1 MTLTEAISTYWGWS
15 GLQPLRVAAV
25 SKFGNVVVADT
36 HGKFWRICPEDAYCR
51 VVAND
56 RAEVEQLSA
65 DPEFIS
71 DWELPGL
78 YEAAVAKFGPLE
90 EGYHFTLRVP
100 GVLGGAYDIS
110 NVKVAALGD
119 ILQSAG
125 DTARRIADLP
135 DGAQVNLTL

>member
-1 MTLTEAISTYWGWS
+1 MTLTEAISAYWGWS

-36 HGKFWRICPEDAYCR
+36 QGKFWRICPEDGYCR

-56 RAEVEQLSA
+56 RAEVEKLSA
-65 DPEFIS
+65 DPDFIN
-71 DWELPGL
+71 DWELPLL
-78 YEAAVAKFGPLE
+78 YEQALEKFGEPE
-90 EGYHFTLRVP
+90 DGYYFTLRVP

-110 NVKVAALGD
+110 NIKVVPLGD
-119 ILQSAG
+119 LLKSAG

-135 DGAQVNLTL
+135 EGAQVILTL